1 MKRAQGKSNID
12 IIKGYVA
19 GERPFLQVGYT
30 GDADKYIIRKEGETW
45 TDASGKQWI
54 QTASGPQA
62 VTRIM
67 DIIREEYFFLKFYKM
82 NLSFFNVRFHF

>member
-54 QTASGPQA
+54 QTASGPRCIIVQKSVSIA
-62 VTRIM
+62 SLKKKRI
-67 DIIREEYFFLKFYKM
+67 
-82 NLSFFNVRFHF
+82 